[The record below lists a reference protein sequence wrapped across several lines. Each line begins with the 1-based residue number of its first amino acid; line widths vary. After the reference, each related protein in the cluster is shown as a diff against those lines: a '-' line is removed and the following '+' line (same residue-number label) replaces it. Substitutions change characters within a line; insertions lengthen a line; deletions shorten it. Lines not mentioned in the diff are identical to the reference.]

1 MATTELLTDPSHT
14 RADLATV
21 RRAIREGWDIP
32 EQLLSALP
40 KIAGAMAV
48 KGKPRDQIAAMKVL
62 LAMKEQNDRPEPY
75 TSPQTQTTINVGV
88 NVANIAD
95 AGRDPLL
102 AIAERIAAGGVSSAN
117 SIAPI
122 TISNSATEGLTTA
135 ASKRISSA
143 GKRAPRKS
151 TRNRRDTTGK

>member
-1 MATTELLTDPSHT
+1 MTTELLTDPSHS

-62 LAMKEQNDRPEPY
+62 LAMKEQNDRPEPQRLQP
-75 TSPQTQTTINVGV
+75 TVVNVGV

-95 AGRDPLL
+95 TGRDPLL

-122 TISNSATEGLTTA
+122 AISNPAAEGITTA
-135 ASKRISSA
+135 PANSKRISSA

-151 TRNRRDTTGK
+151 TRNRRDTTSK

>member
-1 MATTELLTDPSHT
+1 MATTELLTDPGHT

-62 LAMKEQNDRPEPY
+62 LAMKEQNDRPEQQRLQP
-75 TSPQTQTTINVGV
+75 TVVNVGV
-88 NVANIAD
+88 NVDNRMDERRSRTRALIER
-95 AGRDPLL
+95 AGAERGIQLTPSGGS
-102 AIAERIAAGGVSSAN
+102 AIAVSGDGG
-117 SIAPI
+117 
-122 TISNSATEGLTTA
+122 T
-135 ASKRISSA
+135 
-143 GKRAPRKS
+143 
-151 TRNRRDTTGK
+151 